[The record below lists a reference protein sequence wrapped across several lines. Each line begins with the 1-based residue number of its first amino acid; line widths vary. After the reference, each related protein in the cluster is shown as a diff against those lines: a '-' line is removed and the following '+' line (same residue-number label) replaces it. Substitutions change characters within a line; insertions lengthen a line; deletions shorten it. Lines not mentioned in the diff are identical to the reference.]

1 METDSITNISRFGRL
16 RKISTKLIDLPMR
29 SPHTKKHKPSKRRR
43 SSLSSTQNDLQ
54 PKSKPDAKVDPFVD
68 FRPEMFD
75 GLLVSD
81 ESTETS
87 SSIGDNDESGV
98 MCERSTG
105 MITKKFSEKDKV
117 FSYSCFPLQ
126 KPVTDFSF
134 NRQSISPVNVDVTRD
149 DRGIQHIHTGLRKL
163 GRK

>member
-1 METDSITNISRFGRL
+1 METDAITNISRFGRL

-29 SPHTKKHKPSKRRR
+29 SHTKKRKPSKRRR
-43 SSLSSTQNDLQ
+43 SSLLSTQNDSQ

-98 MCERSTG
+98 MCQRSTG
-105 MITKKFSEKDKV
+105 MITKKFGEKDKV
-117 FSYSCFPLQ
+117 F
-126 KPVTDFSF
+126 
-134 NRQSISPVNVDVTRD
+134 
-149 DRGIQHIHTGLRKL
+149 
-163 GRK
+163 